1 MNIVREPCK
10 IKNSGEQASL
20 LLVLRKQLQE
30 KFPAAHAERASPDF
44 TAPPLVKN
52 LPVFPAGALSELSP
66 AHPASG
72 LSLILSE
79 LLKTDHKTEIQ
90 TCFGVGSP
98 PSYQNPVALIDG
110 RDSFDP
116 ASYGTESCARLLWIR
131 CRNSN
136 ESLRC
141 CDLLLHDGSL
151 PLIVLDLLLNPL
163 RELSLIPS
171 SSWYRLRNL
180 AEQTSSSVL
189 IFTPRHL
196 IPCASLQ
203 LFLDSAFTL
212 SDLIRER
219 DELSLI
225 YYHRKIAARG

>member
-1 MNIVREPCK
+1 MNTMRKPCK
-10 IKNSGEQASL
+10 IQNSGDQASL

-30 KFPAAHAERASPDF
+30 KFPAAHAERASSDF
-44 TAPPLVKN
+44 TAPSLAKN
-52 LPVFPAGALSELSP
+52 LPVFPTGALSELSP

-79 LLKTDHKTEIQ
+79 LLKTDHETEIQ
-90 TCFGVGSP
+90 TCFGDDSP

-116 ASYGTESCARLLWIR
+116 ASYGTESCSRLLWIR

-203 LFLDSAFTL
+203 LSLDSAFTL